1 MADPTPQQPFGDPV
15 SVLKPNIPDC
25 WSPQPTTSVT
35 AGGETT

>member
-35 AGGETT
+35 TGGETT

>member
-25 WSPQPTTSVT
+25 WSPQPTTSVET
-35 AGGETT
+35 GGETT